1 MAAKMPKI
9 SFPVPSNKKGHPF
22 SSVEELLSMIGGES
36 SGLYLVGSQGMWHGG
51 IHITDATIPWCAL
64 STDSRAENEYCR
76 ELYKGEQFIRCMAD
90 GEIVAWRVSKDYESA
105 AIEWRGEKLFL
116 STSFV
121 LVKHYIQ
128 PGDTEESGLTFFTLY
143 MNLAPYAAYKQQG
156 SLADRKVAGVQRY
169 YSSAEDLQTG
179 RAAGKLGKDT
189 VVTLSD
195 TIVTRSSDQRQF
207 TEVTI
212 TRETKN
218 TAGETLA
225 AGTRIWT
232 VSDQGYLKATE
243 SVPVPS
249 WWAKCSPA
257 YTNESEGVVNCT
269 SRTNWAYY
277 LSSDDVLQYKNAG
290 SLVADFPLSYEPG
303 NTAQQVIRPGKNPG
317 DAARTFSLV
326 TLGRDKDK
334 LKKGDRVWVVSD
346 GDSLTPVAPAASGS
360 GPVFN
365 DVYVPSEP
373 VPINAGDSL
382 GHMGFYQL
390 PEENGKRSRY
400 QVHIECLSMDDMEK
414 FITNPGRVGEDNP
427 VYLTWQADAPL
438 FEKGEQGMVAGSRKT
453 KISGIV
459 TLAKVPGADAEGNA
473 LTNNRDAAYFQIR
486 QEGGWL
492 SATSVQ
498 KVSQYALGELGFV
511 TLNKAPES
519 FDLIDGIKQPDN
531 VVKGILEQLYKAAQ
545 DETRTTHAL
554 NKYNYKRLLELIDSN
569 QDGYYSE
576 QEYLQ
581 AIHNVSYRDH
591 LYRVIAKHASEWYYG
606 KDDQLWKTYLDTL
619 TTDAPLWKTY
629 LEAFLVKMTWM
640 KAVSEKGVVLGPEV
654 WHMHP
659 IVFLNAIKKG
669 KTKITREMLRRIWSD
684 RRNVSD
690 SVLDV
695 VAEEFSNKFDM
706 CNINTK
712 NRLYHFF
719 AQIYQEVGPAF
730 NLNEGFNYRPQV
742 LIDKFAY
749 YRNHPQDAQ
758 ADGFIP
764 GRQAANKQSIAN
776 RAYGGRE
783 GNADIA
789 SGDGWRY
796 RGRGMKQLTF
806 KNNYRSFTNYHERV
820 WGESIDFETNP
831 DFLVETVYAARSALY
846 FWVQNNLYSRADN
859 GVGRAV
865 SDSITRIV
873 NLHDNHYVD
882 RHNNLIR
889 FLQEGV
895 FDEIF

>member
-629 LEAFLVKMTWM
+629 LEAFLDKMTWM